1 MTKVTHI
8 LNQLAIFLGLRSEP
22 EDEAQW
28 AYDDD
33 MPVDSAEALKWWR
46 KGAEQGNAD
55 AQYNLGMIYLHGWL
69 SVLSPRTEYPP
80 GFTSHNAEA
89 VKWFRK
95 AADQG
100 FADAQTAFDRMQ
112 EGYISMS

>member
-46 KGAEQGNAD
+46 KGAEQGHGG
-55 AQYNLGMIYLHGWL
+55 AQFFL
-69 SVLSPRTEYPP
+69 SV
-80 GFTSHNAEA
+80 
-89 VKWFRK
+89 VKIN
-95 AADQG
+95 G
-100 FADAQTAFDRMQ
+100 TALVVF
-112 EGYISMS
+112 